1 MSGAEQMV
9 REVLE
14 RLGSNY
20 ETVLLTGRFD
30 ENLPFIEE
38 RKNFKIIRLGIGH
51 KKIDKFLYP
60 VLAAFKAQSIK
71 PDIIHAIMESYAG
84 AVLVILKYLYPQ
96 AKRIL
101 TLQSGD
107 LYTSEKMD
115 NFLFKFIMKTIHKSP
130 HVITAISRF
139 LKKCSV
145 DLGTD
150 PDKIKVIPNG
160 ADFSN
165 IPSEVKS
172 ISNRVF
178 FAGRLSREKGAY
190 YMLQAWPLVLKE
202 IPGAKLVQVGD
213 GDMREE
219 AFKII
224 KDLNIEDS
232 VELKLTIPHDE
243 YMKEFKKSE
252 VVICPSLAEG
262 LGIAFIEAQL
272 CGRPIIGTNVGGI
285 PEVID
290 DQKTGLLIEPK
301 NSEQIAGALIKLLKD
316 TDLRNKLVKN
326 AKESVKR
333 FDWNKIIKDIENIYE
348 G

>member
-1 MSGAEQMV
+1 MSKNKKLVVLSAFYEPYMSGAEQMV

-51 KKIDKFLYP
+51 KKIDKF
-60 VLAAFKAQSIK
+60 
-71 PDIIHAIMESYAG
+71 
-84 AVLVILKYLYPQ
+84 LYPQ

-252 VVICPSLAEG
+252 VVIC
-262 LGIAFIEAQL
+262 
-272 CGRPIIGTNVGGI
+272 
-285 PEVID
+285 
-290 DQKTGLLIEPK
+290 
-301 NSEQIAGALIKLLKD
+301 
-316 TDLRNKLVKN
+316 
-326 AKESVKR
+326 
-333 FDWNKIIKDIENIYE
+333 
-348 G
+348 